1 MRIWT
6 ALFMGVAMLL
16 AACEVPEEAI
26 SNERPLPKLY
36 SIPADQKATIQYRM
50 LDSINALRGAA
61 AVDPVRLSNR
71 LNAAAATHSRDM
83 SLQNRPWHFGSDGSS
98 PLDRVERVGYE
109 GIFLGETIS
118 ETYETELETL
128 SAWMERPDTKDVILD
143 PRAEEIGF
151 AWYQERNGK
160 IWWTLVTA
168 MKTEPAQLTDA
179 ELSALLEDASGE
191 NG

>member
-6 ALFMGVAMLL
+6 AVLMGVAMLL

-26 SNERPLPKLY
+26 TSEKPLPKLY

-61 AVDPVRLSNR
+61 SVDHVRLSNR
-71 LNAAAATHSRDM
+71 LNAAAATHARDM

-98 PLDRVERVGYE
+98 PLDRVERVGYD
-109 GIFLGETIS
+109 GVFLGETIS

-128 SAWMERPDTKDVILD
+128 SAWMARQDTKDVILD
-143 PRAEEIGF
+143 PRADEIGF

-168 MKTEPAQLTDA
+168 MKVEPEPLTDE
-179 ELSALLEDASGE
+179 ELSALLEDAADESG
-191 NG
+191 

>member
-1 MRIWT
+1 
-6 ALFMGVAMLL
+6 MGIAMFL

-26 SNERPLPKLY
+26 LNEKPLPRLY

-61 AVDPVRLSNR
+61 SVEPVRLSNR
-71 LNAAAATHSRDM
+71 LNAAAATHARDM

-98 PLDRVERVGYE
+98 PLDRVERVGYD

-118 ETYETELETL
+118 ETFETELETL
-128 SAWMERPDTKDVILD
+128 SAWMARDDTKNVILD
-143 PRAEEIGF
+143 PRAQEIGF

-160 IWWTLVTA
+160 IWWTLVAA
-168 MKTEPAQLTDA
+168 MKSEPELLTDE
-179 ELSALLEDASGE
+179 ELSALLEDATDE

>member
-6 ALFMGVAMLL
+6 ALFMGIAMFL

-26 SNERPLPKLY
+26 SSERPLPKLY

-61 AVDPVRLSNR
+61 AVEPVRLSNR

-98 PLDRVERVGYE
+98 PIERVERVGYE

-118 ETYETELETL
+118 ETFETELETL
-128 SAWMERPDTKDVILD
+128 SAWTSRDDTRDIILD

-168 MKTEPAQLTDA
+168 MPVEQEPLSDE
-179 ELSALLEDASGE
+179 ELSALLDEATDEDS
-191 NG
+191 